1 MASTTAE
8 LMALFRALETVRRP
22 RAARLFEDPWAR
34 EFLRPSLRAVV
45 AAARAPGVHGAVCW
59 IIDTGWPGA
68 RTAGV
73 ARTRFIDDALGE
85 ALAAGAR
92 QVLILGAGFDARAL
106 RIRALAGVPVFEVDL
121 PETSRAKR
129 ERLLRRG
136 PLPANVR
143 YVEADLARE
152 PLADVLAAAGFDS
165 AAPSFAVWEGVTNY
179 LTAEA
184 VDATLRALAKRCAP
198 GSRILFTYMDRAVL
212 DGTRSFEG
220 TAQVARLLRRVREP
234 WRFGLDPAALPAYLD
249 ERGLTLVRD
258 AGADEMRARLL
269 GPSPRHLR
277 GYGFYHAAL
286 AEVRGS

>member
-22 RAARLFEDPWAR
+22 RAARLFEDPYAR
-34 EFLRPSLRAVV
+34 EFLRPSLRALV
-45 AAARAPGVHGAVCW
+45 AAARAPSVGPAISW
-59 IIDTGWPGA
+59 LIDTGWPGA

-73 ARTRFIDDALGE
+73 ARTRWIDDALGG
-85 ALAAGAR
+85 ALGAGAR

-106 RIRALAGVPVFEVDL
+106 RIPALAFVPVFEVDL
-121 PETSRAKR
+121 PDTSRAKR

-136 PLPANVR
+136 ALPENVR
-143 YVEADLARE
+143 YVEANLSQER
-152 PLADVLAAAGFDS
+152 LADVLAAASFGD
-165 AAPSFAVWEGVTNY
+165 AARSFVIWEGVTNY
-179 LTAEA
+179 LSAEA
-184 VDATLRALAKRCAP
+184 VDTTLRSLAKICAP

-212 DGTRSFEG
+212 DGTRAFEG

-234 WRFGLDPAALPAYLD
+234 WRFGLDPAALRAYLE
-249 ERGLTLVRD
+249 ERGLTLLRD

-269 GPSPRHLR
+269 GSHPRMLR

-286 AEVRGS
+286 SEVRAR